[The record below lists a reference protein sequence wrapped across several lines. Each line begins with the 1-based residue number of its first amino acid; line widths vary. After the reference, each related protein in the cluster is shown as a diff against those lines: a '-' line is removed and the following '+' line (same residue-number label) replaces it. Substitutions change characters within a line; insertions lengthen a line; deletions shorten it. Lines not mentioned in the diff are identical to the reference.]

1 MDKNRQKKIERN
13 IRNIVSDFIT
23 KELPDED
30 NVFGIINI
38 SEIILSP
45 DGSYV
50 DIKVS
55 SFVNQD
61 LLTKTLAKSAYLIQR
76 YIGKKIGLRM
86 NPKVRFRYD
95 KSGETWAEV
104 NKVISEI
111 DKEIENLEEKNT
123 K

>member
-13 IRNIVSDFIT
+13 IRNIVSNFIT
-23 KELPDED
+23 RELPDED
-30 NVFGIINI
+30 NIFGIINI

-61 LLTKTLAKSAYLIQR
+61 LLTKTLAKSAYLIQK

-86 NPKVRFRYD
+86 SPKVRFRYD
-95 KSGETWAEV
+95 ESGETWTDI

-111 DKEIENLEEKNT
+111 DKEIEILEEKNT